1 MSPAATGRWEPAS
14 PNESWL
20 PTEAIRWGCFN
31 YAEPGDVDHELREL
45 GGAVFRGDGTH
56 FAVVPATGGESRLY
70 FAARDAVY
78 LERGLKSAFIGDAAP
93 EALAAGPQMPFPPA
107 IPLRA
112 VVFNLD
118 LLQVAQLARI
128 LVRFKFFP
136 RHHYL
141 DYRLRPLSSARLLF
155 KGLPGDLVVR
165 QAHDSDVPAIIRFLE
180 TLDPIVR
187 PDPSEVGEAVAAA
200 AAATAATASGTGPD
214 SLILVLDDL
223 KDPSLGAMGFIWGQ
237 VFGPDHD
244 NLFIRQLAVSE
255 SYRRKGYGR
264 RLMDEMLKWGTGRGA
279 DRAMLWAEED
289 NAKARRLFE
298 SVGFYFSGEEEM
310 HLVRRAE

>member
-20 PTEAIRWGCFN
+20 PPDALRWGCFN
-31 YAEPGDVDHELREL
+31 YAEPGDIDQQLREL
-45 GGAVFRGDGTH
+45 GGAVFRGDGTT

-70 FAARDAVY
+70 FAAIDAVNF
-78 LERGLKSAFIGDAAP
+78 ERGLKSAFIGDAAP
-93 EALAAGPQMPFPPA
+93 ESLAGGPQTPFPLT

-118 LLQVAQLARI
+118 FLQVAQLARI

-155 KGLPGDLVVR
+155 KGLPGDLTVR
-165 QAHDSDVPAIIRFLE
+165 QAHDGDVPAIVRHLE

-200 AAATAATASGTGPD
+200 AAATIAGTVPD
-214 SLILVLDDL
+214 SIILVLDDV
-223 KDPSLGAMGFIWGQ
+223 KDPSLGAMGFVWAQ

-244 NLFIRQLAVSE
+244 NLFIRQLTVSE
-255 SYRRKGYGR
+255 SYRRKGFGR
-264 RLMDEMLKWGTGRGA
+264 RLMDEILKWGTDRGS
-279 DRAMLWAEED
+279 DRAMLWVEED

-310 HLVRRAE
+310 HLVRRAV